1 MSVIV
6 NQCGFSLQTG
16 TKILGWL
23 YLIGGF
29 LLMLKI
35 AMMMPDHPE
44 TNILIGVMVGSVVWN
59 AVNILLLFSAHKNS
73 RPSLMLPWLICKAV
87 IVLVGIGLEVFWSIS
102 LIMEDQLDN
111 ANQRVI
117 GFGKEIEILFFF
129 AFGSALGIYFWLVVY
144 SYYQQLKEELSSS
157 TKDKFQ
163 FSKFN
168 SSNDV

>member
-1 MSVIV
+1 MRVRV
-6 NQCGFSLQTG
+6 NHWCCGSSLQTG

-23 YLIGGF
+23 GLIGGF
-29 LLMLKI
+29 LQMLRF
-35 AMMMPDHPE
+35 AMMMPDCDYPE
-44 TNILIGVMVGSVVWN
+44 TNICIGVLVGLVVWN
-59 AVNILLLFSAHKNS
+59 AVTILVLFSAHKNS

-87 IVLVGIGLEVFWSIS
+87 LILVGIGLGLFLSIYG
-102 LIMEDQLDN
+102 MQVNQL
-111 ANQRVI
+111 VT
-117 GFGKEIEILFFF
+117 FGIVFFF

-157 TKDKFQ
+157 KKDKFK

>member
-29 LLMLKI
+29 LLMFRI
-35 AMMMPDHPE
+35 AMMMPYHPE
-44 TNILIGVMVGSVVWN
+44 TNILIGAMVGSVVWI
-59 AVNILLLFSAHKNS
+59 AVNILVLFSAHKNS
-73 RPSLMLPWLICKAV
+73 RPSLILPWLICKAV
-87 IVLVGIGLEVFWSIS
+87 LILVGIGLGLFLSIYG
-102 LIMEDQLDN
+102 MQVNQL
-111 ANQRVI
+111 VT
-117 GFGKEIEILFFF
+117 FGIVFFF

-157 TKDKFQ
+157 KKDKFK